1 MALSAVRDT
10 GGTAG
15 STPGGPAGGG
25 SAGAGEARR
34 LVSAALRSGVRG
46 TLVVAHRDV
55 LRQVRHP
62 GVVVAQ
68 AAQIVFF
75 VLVYAVGFRSMI
87 GSVGGVSFGAYV
99 YPGIIA
105 IQVVMLGVGT
115 GLTYAMDREFGV
127 LREMQVAPVPRMC
140 LPLGKILASC
150 VLLTAQAML
159 MLLPAPLLGLPL
171 TPARYAAGAAVYLA
185 TAAAFSL
192 IGLLLAV
199 SVRRIETLQ
208 ATVQLAMYPLL
219 FLSGSVFKPDAVPG
233 WLAALMRLNPMT
245 YAVDL
250 ARHVLLPSAPGVSYL
265 PVWRDLLVI
274 AALVAAASAAL
285 RLRVGR

>member
-10 GGTAG
+10 GGAAGRAPGGPPGGAGDVASPAG
-15 STPGGPAGGG
+15 STL
-25 SAGAGEARR
+25 R
-34 LVSAALRSGVRG
+34 AAVRG
-46 TLVVAHRDV
+46 TLVVAHRDL
-55 LRQVRHP
+55 LRQVRNP
-62 GVVVAQ
+62 GTVVAQ
-68 AAQIVFF
+68 AVQIVFF

-87 GSVGGVSFGAYV
+87 GSVDGVSFAAYV

-105 IQVVMLGVGT
+105 IQVVMLGVST

-127 LREMQVAPVPRMC
+127 LREMLVAPVPRMC
-140 LPLGKILASC
+140 LPVGKILASC
-150 VLLTAQAML
+150 VSLTAQAML

-171 TPARYAAGAAVYLA
+171 TFASYAAGTAVYLA
-185 TAAAFSL
+185 MAAAFSL

-199 SVRRIETLQ
+199 CVSRIETLQ

-219 FLSGSVFKPDAVPG
+219 FLSGSVFRPDVVPA
-233 WLAALMRLNPMT
+233 WLGAFMQLNPMT

-250 ARHVLLPSAPGVSYL
+250 ARHVLLPASGGHL
-265 PVWRDLLVI
+265 PVWLDVLVL
-274 AALVAAASAAL
+274 AGLVAVLSAGL